1 LTIEEAIR
9 LYTVNA
15 AYASF
20 EEAVRGTIEEGKLAD
35 MVVLSRD
42 PFKMKREKLKNIRII
57 MTIVGGKI
65 KAGTPPQK

>member
-1 LTIEEAIR
+1 
-9 LYTVNA
+9 VNA

-20 EEAVRGTIEEGKLAD
+20 EEALRGTIEEGKLAD
-35 MVVLSRD
+35 MVVLSHD
-42 PFKMKREKLKNIRII
+42 PFKIKEERLKKIRTI